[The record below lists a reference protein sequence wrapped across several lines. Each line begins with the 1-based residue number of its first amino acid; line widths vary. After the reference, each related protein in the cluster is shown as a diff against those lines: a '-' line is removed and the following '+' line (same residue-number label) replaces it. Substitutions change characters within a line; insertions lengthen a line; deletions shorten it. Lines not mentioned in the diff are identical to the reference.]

1 LFSNVGLAP
10 IATHEP
16 VGAVAYGEY
25 RKPGANERA
34 RYPMGTTTIV
44 ALIIVVL
51 ALIISATCQS
61 RYAKNSKQCRSYN

>member
-16 VGAVAYGEY
+16 VGAVAYGEC

-44 ALIIVVL
+44 ALIIVIL
-51 ALIISATCQS
+51 T
-61 RYAKNSKQCRSYN
+61 